1 MRKSLFLGLRP
12 KISKEWA
19 YSFQIRLKKLAWV
32 KATNKAPIALQMRVP
47 RQVAK
52 MREFYGATL
61 LPLLPSIYVFL

>member
-1 MRKSLFLGLRP
+1 MGILLAKSV
-12 KISKEWA
+12 E
-19 YSFQIRLKKLAWV
+19 KLAWV
-32 KATNKAPIALQMRVP
+32 KATTNEAPIAPQMRVP

>member
-1 MRKSLFLGLRP
+1 MGILLAKSV
-12 KISKEWA
+12 E
-19 YSFQIRLKKLAWV
+19 KLAWV
-32 KATNKAPIALQMRVP
+32 KATNEAPIALQMRVP